1 MKADV
6 QKEHLW
12 LQKLVGEWR
21 FEGECLM
28 GPDQPPVKNSGSQ
41 TVRTLGGLWMV
52 GEGEGECPD
61 GSTAKSIITLGYDPQ
76 KQRFVGTF
84 IASMM
89 THLWPYE
96 GTLDETGKV
105 LTLDSE
111 GPSFSGDG
119 TMAKYQDIVELKNDD
134 HWILRSR
141 MLGGDGKWH
150 EFMTAHYRRKQRQ
163 AA

>member
-12 LQKLVGEWR
+12 LSKLVGDWS
-21 FEGECLM
+21 FEAECLM
-28 GPDQPPVKNSGSQ
+28 GPGQPPVKTTGSQ
-41 TVRTLGGLWMV
+41 TVRMLGGLWMI

-61 GSTAKSIITLGYDPQ
+61 GSRAKSIITLSYDPE

-96 GTLDETGKV
+96 GTLDGNV

-119 TMAKYQDIVELKNDD
+119 TTVKYQDIVELRDDD

-141 MLGGDGKWH
+141 MPGEDGKWL
-150 EFMTAHYRRKQRQ
+150 EFMTAHYRRQSSR

>member
-12 LQKLVGEWR
+12 LQKLNGDWS
-21 FEGECLM
+21 FKGECLM
-28 GPDQPPVKNSGSQ
+28 GPDQPLVKSTGTQS
-41 TVRTLGGLWMV
+41 VRSLGGLWSI
-52 GEGEGECPD
+52 GEGEGKMPD
-61 GSTAKSIITLGYDPQ
+61 GNPMKSIITLGYDPQ

-84 IASMM
+84 VASCM
-89 THLWPYE
+89 THMWPYE
-96 GTLDETGKV
+96 GILDGNV

-119 TMAKYQDIVELKNDD
+119 TTAKDQDIVEIVDDD

-141 MLGGDGKWH
+141 MPGEDGKWI
-150 EFMTAHYRRKQRQ
+150 EFMTAHYRR
-163 AA
+163 A

>member
-6 QKEHLW
+6 AKEHLW
-12 LQKLVGEWR
+12 LSKFVGDWTMEA
-21 FEGECLM
+21 ECLM
-28 GPDQPPVKNSGSQ
+28 GPDQPPVKTTGLQ
-41 TVRTLGGLWMV
+41 TTRMLGNLWLIA
-52 GEGEGECPD
+52 EGEGECPD
-61 GSTAKSIITLGYDPQ
+61 GSIAQSIITLGYDPQ

-96 GTLDETGKV
+96 GVLEGDV

-111 GPSFSGDG
+111 GPSFTGEG
-119 TMAKYQDIVELKNDD
+119 PMVKYQDIIEHVDDD

-141 MLGGDGKWH
+141 MPGEDGQWIQ
-150 EFMTAHYRRKQRQ
+150 FMTAHYRRKS
-163 AA
+163 

>member
-12 LQKLVGEWR
+12 LSKLTGDWS
-21 FEGECLM
+21 FEGECVM
-28 GPDQPPVKNSGSQ
+28 APGQAPAKTRGAYTGRS
-41 TVRTLGGLWMV
+41 LGGLWTLI
-52 GEGEGECPD
+52 EGEGECPD

-76 KQRFVGTF
+76 KKRFVGSF
-84 IASMM
+84 IASML

-96 GTLDETGKV
+96 GTLQGNV

-119 TMAKYQDIVELKNDD
+119 TMVKYQDIVEIVNDD

-141 MLGGDGKWH
+141 MPGEDGKWV
-150 EFMTAHYRRKQRQ
+150 EFMTAHYRRKK
-163 AA
+163 

>member
-12 LQKLVGEWR
+12 LQKLNGDWT
-21 FEGECLM
+21 FEGECSM
-28 GPDQPPVKNSGSQ
+28 GPDQPPHKSTGSQ
-41 TVRTLGGLWMV
+41 TARSLGGLWII

-61 GSTAKSIITLGYDPQ
+61 GSHAKSIITLGYDPQ

-96 GTLDETGKV
+96 GTLNGNV

-119 TMAKYQDIVELKNDD
+119 TTAKYQDIVEIVNDD

-141 MLGGDGKWH
+141 MLGGDGKWQ
-150 EFMTAHYRRKQRQ
+150 EFMTAHYRRKQRN

>member
-12 LQKLVGEWR
+12 LSRLVGDWS
-21 FEGECLM
+21 FEAECLM
-28 GPDQPPVKNSGSQ
+28 GPGQPPVKTTGSQ
-41 TVRTLGGLWMV
+41 TVRMLGGLWMI

-61 GSTAKSIITLGYDPQ
+61 GSRAKSIITLGYDPE

-96 GTLDETGKV
+96 GTLDGNV

-119 TMAKYQDIVELKNDD
+119 TTVKYQDIVELRDDD

-141 MLGGDGKWH
+141 MPGEDGKWL
-150 EFMTAHYRRKQRQ
+150 EFMTAHYRRQSSR

>member
-12 LQKLVGEWR
+12 LSKLVGDWS
-21 FEGECLM
+21 FEAECLM
-28 GPDQPPVKNSGSQ
+28 GPGQPPVKTTGSQ
-41 TVRTLGGLWMV
+41 TVRMLGGLWMI

-61 GSTAKSIITLGYDPQ
+61 GSRAKSIITLGYDPE

-96 GTLDETGKV
+96 GTLDGNV

-119 TMAKYQDIVELKNDD
+119 TTVKYQDIVELRDDD

-141 MLGGDGKWH
+141 MPGEDGKWL
-150 EFMTAHYRRKQRQ
+150 EFMSAHYRRQSSR

>member
-12 LQKLVGEWR
+12 LSKLVGDWS
-21 FEGECLM
+21 FEAECLM
-28 GPDQPPVKNSGSQ
+28 GPGQPPVKTTGSQ
-41 TVRTLGGLWMV
+41 TVRMLGGLWMI

-61 GSTAKSIITLGYDPQ
+61 GSRAKSIITLGYDPE

-96 GTLDETGKV
+96 GTLDGNV

-119 TMAKYQDIVELKNDD
+119 TTVKYQDIVELRDDD

-141 MLGGDGKWH
+141 MPGEDGKWL
-150 EFMTAHYRRKQRQ
+150 EFMTAHYRRQSPR